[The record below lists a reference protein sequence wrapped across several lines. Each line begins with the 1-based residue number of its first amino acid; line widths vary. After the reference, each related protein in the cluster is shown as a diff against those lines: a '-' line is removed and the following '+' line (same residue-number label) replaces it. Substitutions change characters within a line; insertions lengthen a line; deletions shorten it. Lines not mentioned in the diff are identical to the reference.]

1 MVSGLRIPCDGCP
14 NTAALCLQ
22 EEEGNAAEDDGSPPS
37 DHSGEGTAQIQSKD
51 GKEGS
56 GDRRLE

>member
-37 DHSGEGTAQIQSKD
+37 DHSGEGTAQNQSKD